1 VSIPPKLV
9 RRLVIAPLVLLVTFL
24 AITTLPLWLFLALV
38 ATPFVPGRWRV
49 FRLLSMALVYLIY
62 ESIGIII
69 LTGTWVMSGFGAR
82 MNSATMQERHYEL
95 VRWFLIGIYQVGVRL
110 FKLEIDFDMPDSGLD
125 TGSHRRPLLVFARHA
140 GPGDSFLI
148 AYGVLVRL
156 HRNARIVLKDT
167 LQLDPC
173 IDMALGRLPNRFI
186 TPNPKAGE
194 DIVEAIGELAEGMN
208 ERDALIIFPEGG
220 NFTVRRRLRAIERL
234 RHKGHHDEADKAT
247 HMRNVLPPRPG
258 GALAAI
264 AATPTT
270 DIMFVAHTG
279 LDHLDSLVDIWR
291 GIPMDKTLKVRWWI
305 VPEEELPDGDEA
317 RIDWLFE
324 HWAVID
330 RWIEEN
336 KRPSA

>member
-49 FRLLSMALVYLIY
+49 FRLLAMALVYLIY

-69 LTGTWVMSGFGAR
+69 LTGTWVMSGFGVR
-82 MNSATMQERHYEL
+82 MNSTTMQERHYEL

-125 TGSHRRPLLVFARHA
+125 TGNHRRPLLVFARHA

-186 TPNPKAGE
+186 TPDPKAGE
-194 DIVEAIGELAEGMN
+194 AIVEAIGGLAEGMN

-291 GIPMDKTLKVRWWI
+291 GIPMDKTLMVRWWI
-305 VPEEELPDGDEA
+305 VPEEELPEGDEA

-324 HWAVID
+324 HWSAID